1 MCVVFTVPKIGS
13 VIKKFRKKRK
23 RKEKINNVRYFMKS
37 NDVTK

>member
-13 VIKKFRKKRK
+13 VIKKYRKKK
-23 RKEKINNVRYFMKS
+23 RKEKINNVRYFRKS

>member
-13 VIKKFRKKRK
+13 VIKKFRKKK
-23 RKEKINNVRYFMKS
+23 RKEKINNVRYFRKS